1 MTYTIH
7 DPRLV
12 YAAIITRLSSETGKN
27 IGRVEAP
34 SDRTTPYAVVYPITE
49 FGDGTSLGDA
59 HETVVY
65 EFQVS
70 CVGDTAEQ
78 AEWMVN
84 QVRTALLGWT
94 PTVSGRS
101 FNPVEKSG
109 QLGTTRDDSVQ
120 PPVFTAA
127 DTYTVFTS

>member
-1 MTYTIH
+1 MTYTVH

-12 YAAIITRLSSETGKN
+12 YAAIITRLGTQTGKN

-65 EFQVS
+65 EFQVRS
-70 CVGDTAEQ
+70 VGDTAEQ
-78 AEWMVN
+78 AEWMLN
-84 QVRTALLGWT
+84 QVRTAILGWT

-101 FNPVEKSG
+101 LGPVAKSG
-109 QLGTTRDDSVQ
+109 QLGTTRDDSTQ
-120 PPVFTAA
+120 PPVFTAS
-127 DTYTVFTS
+127 DTFIVFAS